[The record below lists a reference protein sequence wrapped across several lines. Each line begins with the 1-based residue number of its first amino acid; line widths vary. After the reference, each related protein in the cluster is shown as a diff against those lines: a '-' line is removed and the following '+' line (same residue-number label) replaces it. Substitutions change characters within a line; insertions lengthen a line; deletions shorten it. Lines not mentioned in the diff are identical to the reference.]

1 MNSKLIKDALVL
13 TMITLVAGLALG
25 FVSEITKEPIAKAEA
40 DALAKAYQS
49 VFEDAKSFEQLQGF
63 DADSATK
70 VAVDAGYTE
79 DEITDCQVA
88 KDGDGKDLGYVIS
101 VVTHDGYGGDIAF
114 SMGVTN
120 DGNMNGYSI
129 TSIDETPGL
138 GMKST
143 EEGFFGQFK
152 DIPVGTYEVTKSA
165 PAGENQIEAISGA
178 TITSRSVT
186 NGVNAG
192 MAYFGTLEGGSSD
205 EAAKDKGG
213 E

>member
-1 MNSKLIKDALVL
+1 MNNKLIKDALVL

-40 DALAKAYQS
+40 DALAKAFQS
-49 VFEDAKSFEQLQGF
+49 VFSDAKTFEPLEGF
-63 DADSATK
+63 DTDAATK
-70 VAVDAGYTE
+70 VAKDAGYE
-79 DEITDCQVA
+79 ADDITDCQVA
-88 KDGDGKDLGYVIS
+88 KDDKGETLGYVIS
-101 VVTHDGYGGDIAF
+101 VTTHDGYGGPISF
-114 SMGVTN
+114 SMGVTK

-143 EEGFFGQFK
+143 EGAFSGQFK
-152 DIPVGTYEVTKSA
+152 DIPVGTYEVTKSS
-165 PAGENQIEAISGA
+165 PAGENEIEAISGA

-192 MAYFGTLEGGSSD
+192 MAYFGTLEGAS
-205 EAAKDKGG
+205 KDKGG
-213 E
+213 ESDE